1 VSVPARDAT
10 PVVLV
15 LVEGRSDA
23 VVVEHLLAWHRLDP
37 VTVEVMDGVT
47 NVERTLTR
55 LAAQAPGAEV
65 CGLYDLAEERFV
77 RRALGR
83 RGVVATTPADLARA
97 GFFACDADL
106 EDELLRALGPQAVVQ
121 ALAELGELP
130 RFRTFQHQPEWRGRH
145 LHEQLH
151 RFAGSGS
158 GRKER
163 LAAALAQRLDP
174 GCTPAPLARLMRY
187 VAVSRAIDRG
197 GGTG

>member
-1 VSVPARDAT
+1 MSVPAPDAA

-23 VVVEHLLAWHRLDP
+23 VVVEHLLGWHRLDH
-37 VTVEVMDGVT
+37 VTVEVMGGVT

-55 LAAQAPGAEV
+55 LAARAPGAEV

-77 RRALGR
+77 RRALDR
-83 RGVVATTPADLARA
+83 RGVVVATRADLARA
-97 GFFACDADL
+97 GFFACQADL
-106 EDELLRALGPQAVVQ
+106 EDELLRALGTQAVVQ
-121 ALAELGELP
+121 TLAGLGELP
-130 RFRTFQHQPEWRGRH
+130 RFRTFQHQPEWRGRP

-187 VAVSRAIDRG
+187 VAVSHAIDRC
-197 GGTG
+197 GGTC